1 MSNFQQP
8 ASNNIPGKFTALTYM
23 TLASG
28 ILNIIYGLL
37 LTGGIV
43 LGTFGL
49 GLLCAPLTILPSIL
63 GIFEILYA
71 VKLMANPPRPPVQP
85 SQALAIFEIC
95 CILVGGV
102 IPVVV
107 GILALVFYNDPEVKA
122 YFEKINNPA
131 V

>member
-8 ASNNIPGKFTALTYM
+8 APNVIPGKFTALTYM

-28 ILNIIYGLL
+28 ILNIIYGLI
-37 LTGGIV
+37 LTGSIV
-43 LGTFGL
+43 LGTLGI
-49 GLLCAPLTILPSIL
+49 GLLCAPLTILPTVL

-85 SQALAIFEIC
+85 SQTLAIFEIC
-95 CILVGGV
+95 CIVVGGV

-107 GILALVFYNDPEVKA
+107 GILALVFYNDPEVQA
-122 YFEKINNPA
+122 YFAKINNTS